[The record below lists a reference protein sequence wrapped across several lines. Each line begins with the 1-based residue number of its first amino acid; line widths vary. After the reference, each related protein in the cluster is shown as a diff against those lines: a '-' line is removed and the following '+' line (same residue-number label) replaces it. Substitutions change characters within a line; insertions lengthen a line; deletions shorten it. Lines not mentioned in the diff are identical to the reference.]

1 MGVKQGILPFQ
12 AFSLFNIFISPIEF
26 NPFLKLTIFMLDW
39 HSFRWHKISIPT
51 ATKFSKTC
59 LATTI
64 SVLVAKKKMSLFFS
78 PLNALISVCDGVQKW
93 ILAFVTSVQYS
104 IYNAPFLWT
113 KFENVFLLMFIQFSS
128 LFFLIRFVHWDKI
141 HMGIEKQK
149 ANAET
154 KYLFQIGTYRR
165 SWIISQGFNL
175 FAYFF
180 VQLRIF
186 LCASEI

>member
-1 MGVKQGILPFQ
+1 MFGNHDKC
-12 AFSLFNIFISPIEF
+12 S
-26 NPFLKLTIFMLDW
+26 
-39 HSFRWHKISIPT
+39 R
-51 ATKFSKTC
+51 SKEKN
-59 LATTI
+59 
-64 SVLVAKKKMSLFFS
+64 VPVFS

-104 IYNAPFLWT
+104 IYNAPFFWT
-113 KFENVFLLMFIQFSS
+113 KFENAFLLMFIQFSS

-154 KYLFQIGTYRR
+154 KYLFQIGTYQR

-186 LCASEI
+186 FCVSEI